1 VKEEIP
7 KITVLMATYNGVKFI
22 DQQLTSLIAQTGVQI
37 EINVNDDGSTDG
49 TLDRL
54 NYWKQQGFI
63 KNLTYSKNIG
73 ATKAFLKLLNE
84 SQSQGPIAFCD
95 QDDIWVTNKLICQM
109 NFLEND
115 KPMLVFSKRQYID
128 SLEKPIGASKNLSF
142 DPSFLNA
149 LVENIVPGNSMLLN
163 QKAIELVR
171 SYRDPEIKHY
181 DSWIYL
187 LVSALG
193 ECRFIPVELV
203 KYRIHE
209 RNSVGLRKKSLKD
222 LISSA
227 KNFGQQAS
235 YFRKVVTVKLPR
247 ESSVELSRLIL
258 IFDNSSSL
266 RKIISVLKLRL
277 RRQRFYDRLGFRMIL
292 LIGIIR
298 KKF

>member
-1 VKEEIP
+1 MKEEIP

-22 DQQLTSLIAQTGVQI
+22 DQQLTSLIAQTDVQI
-37 EINVNDDGSTDG
+37 EIHVNDDGSTDG

-54 NYWKQQGFI
+54 NCWKQQGLI
-63 KNLTYSKNIG
+63 KTLTYSKNIG
-73 ATKAFLKLLNE
+73 ATRAFLKLLNE

-95 QDDIWVTNKLICQM
+95 QDDIWVTDKLICQM

-128 SLEKPIGASKNLSF
+128 SLDKPIGASKNLSF

-149 LVENIVPGNSMLLN
+149 LVENIVSGNSMLLN
-163 QKAIELVR
+163 QKAIELIR
-171 SYRDPEIKHY
+171 SYKDPQIKHY

-193 ECRFIPVELV
+193 ECRYIPDELV

-209 RNSVGLRKKSLKD
+209 RNSVGLRKTSLKEF
-222 LISSA
+222 ISSA
-227 KNFGQQAS
+227 KNFGQQAT
-235 YFRKVVTVKLPR
+235 YFRKVVTVELPR
-247 ESSVELSRLIL
+247 EFGVELNRLIS
-258 IFDNSSSL
+258 IFENRSSL
-266 RKIISVLKLRL
+266 RKIVSVLKLRL
-277 RRQRFYDRLGFRMIL
+277 RRQHFYDRLGFRIIL
-292 LIGIIR
+292 LLGVIR

>member
-1 VKEEIP
+1 MKEKIP

-22 DQQLTSLIAQTGVQI
+22 DEQLTSLISQTDVQI
-37 EINVNDDGSTDG
+37 EIHVNDDGSTDG

-54 NYWKQQGFI
+54 NYWKQQGLI
-63 KNLTYSKNIG
+63 KTLSYSKNIG
-73 ATKAFLKLLNE
+73 ATRAFLKLLNE

-95 QDDIWVTNKLICQM
+95 QDDIWVTNKLIRQM

-115 KPMLVFSKRQYID
+115 KPLLVFSKRQYID
-128 SLEKPIGASKNLSF
+128 SLGKPIGASKNLSF

-163 QKAIELVR
+163 QKAVELVR
-171 SYRDPEIKHY
+171 SYKDPQVKHY

-193 ECRFIPVELV
+193 ECRYIEDELV

-209 RNSVGLRKKSLKD
+209 RNSVGLRKTSPRVF
-222 LISSA
+222 ISSA
-227 KNFGQQAS
+227 KNFGQQAN
-235 YFRKVVTVKLPR
+235 YFRKVVTVDLPR
-247 ESSVELSRLIL
+247 ESSLELIRLIS
-258 IFDNSSSL
+258 IFENRCSL
-266 RKIISVLKLRL
+266 RKIVSILKLRL
-277 RRQRFYDRLGFRMIL
+277 RRQSFYDRLGFRMIL
-292 LIGIIR
+292 LIGVIR